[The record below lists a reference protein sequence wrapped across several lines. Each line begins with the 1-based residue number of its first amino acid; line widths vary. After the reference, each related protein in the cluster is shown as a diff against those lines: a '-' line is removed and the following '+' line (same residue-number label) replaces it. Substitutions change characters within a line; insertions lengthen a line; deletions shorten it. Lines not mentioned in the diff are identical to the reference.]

1 MTREILLHAHST
13 MIAKKVASISITN
26 RKLFSPCQSPYYVVY
41 LS

>member
-13 MIAKKVASISITN
+13 MIAKLVASMFN
-26 RKLFSPCQSPYYVVY
+26 RKLFSPWQSLYYVVY

>member
-13 MIAKKVASISITN
+13 MIAKRVASITN
-26 RKLFSPCQSPYYVVY
+26 RKLFSPFQSPYYVVY

>member
-13 MIAKKVASISITN
+13 MIANMVASINN
-26 RKLFSPCQSPYYVVY
+26 RKLFSPWQTAYYVVY

>member
-13 MIAKKVASISITN
+13 MIANKVASMKN
-26 RKLFSPCQSPYYVVY
+26 RKLISIWQTSYYVVY

>member
-13 MIAKKVASISITN
+13 MIAKEVASMFN
-26 RKLFSPCQSPYYVVY
+26 RELILTWQSPYYVVY

>member
-13 MIAKKVASISITN
+13 TIVKKVASMTN
-26 RKLFSPCQSPYYVVY
+26 RKLFPVWQSAYYVVY

>member
-13 MIAKKVASISITN
+13 MIASKVASMNN
-26 RKLFSPCQSPYYVVY
+26 RKLISIWQTSYYVVY

>member
-13 MIAKKVASISITN
+13 MIAKKVASMKN
-26 RKLFSPCQSPYYVVY
+26 RKLISIWQTSYYVVY

>member
-13 MIAKKVASISITN
+13 MIAEQVASIAN
-26 RKLFSPCQSPYYVVY
+26 RKLCSPCQSPYYVVY

>member
-13 MIAKKVASISITN
+13 MIAKKVASISN
-26 RKLFSPCQSPYYVVY
+26 RQLYSPWQSPYYVVY